1 MTDTTKEAVEL
12 LAHDME
18 SRGVAYRSDHTV
30 AATLRQL
37 ITERDAEKA
46 RADGLQAEAEER
58 ECLQAEQDKFAA
70 AANEQI
76 ADLQSQLTAANE
88 KLASARDALGEIA
101 KQKLYS
107 ECDFDVCD
115 NYDWI
120 GGYDACV
127 ETARAALA
135 THPTTPA
142 SLCEDCPP
150 VGYPTEKT
158 RCDPCPRRTPAN
170 HEGQCDHSWHLYQPN
185 GFSAVKERCG
195 KCWEIRSIA
204 EAFTAKESQP

>member
-1 MTDTTKEAVEL
+1 MTEELVKRDELVKRLEDMLTMLIIDNGFHPNSYHANTIIDAIRTLKAKPEKCATCVWGAAVCRNCGAAEIEL
-12 LAHDME
+12 TQYPTCE
-18 SRGVAYRSDHTV
+18 EYRTHV
-30 AATLRQL
+30 
-37 ITERDAEKA
+37 
-46 RADGLQAEAEER
+46 EE
-58 ECLQAEQDKFAA
+58 C
-70 AANEQI
+70 
-76 ADLQSQLTAANE
+76 
-88 KLASARDALGEIA
+88 
-101 KQKLYS
+101 
-107 ECDFDVCD
+107 
-115 NYDWI
+115 
-120 GGYDACV
+120 
-127 ETARAALA
+127 A

-204 EAFTAKESQP
+204 EAFTAKESQ

>member
-1 MTDTTKEAVEL
+1 MTDTSKEAPTIT
-12 LAHDME
+12 A
-18 SRGVAYRSDHTV
+18 
-30 AATLRQL
+30 LRQL
-37 ITERDAEKA
+37 VNLQRLEIDEVKAERDAEKA
-46 RADGLQAEAEER
+46 RADGLLAEAEER

-88 KLASARDALGEIA
+88 KLASARKVIERQANDDGLWFLSRTAPEAYLQAALRNLHAAVEGTDALG
-101 KQKLYS
+101 
-107 ECDFDVCD
+107 
-115 NYDWI
+115 N
-120 GGYDACV
+120 
-127 ETARAALA
+127 A

-142 SLCEDCPP
+142 
-150 VGYPTEKT
+150 G
-158 RCDPCPRRTPAN
+158 

-204 EAFTAKESQP
+204 EALIAKESQS